1 MRIEW
6 AQPLAW
12 RVPFTHLFRPC
23 PRLFS
28 PPVRIKTRKA
38 LLFLRGL
45 VAVLMSNVVLIVPV
59 MLVLM
64 IVVVMV
70 TVHNNLAAHTSRLA
84 TKGIVDGHS
93 SKGSTTSDNTEA
105 GQWCAHGNNLSS

>member
-45 VAVLMSNVVLIVPV
+45 VAELMSDVVLIVP
-59 MLVLM
+59 VLM

-70 TVHNNLAAHTSRLA
+70 TMHNNLAAHTARLA
-84 TKGIVDGHS
+84 TKGIVYVG
-93 SKGSTTSDNTEA
+93 TRRRYPQAAMTRRY
-105 GQWCAHGNNLSS
+105 Q